1 MEGGIMSSILVGEV
15 AHYYNKIGVAVLALA
30 GTIQVGDSVHF
41 LGHSTDLRQEVTSLQ
56 IEHQPVEMAGPEQE
70 VAMKVERRVR
80 PWDQVF
86 KISDE
91 E

>member
-1 MEGGIMSSILVGEV
+1 
-15 AHYYNKIGVAVLALA
+15 
-30 GTIQVGDSVHF
+30 VHF

-56 IEHQPVEMAGPEQE
+56 LEHQQVEMAGPEQE

-80 PWDQVF
+80 PRDQMF

-91 E
+91 K